1 MMMNPP
7 PRWDNLLKIQ
17 PNLFESVSGF
27 QDLQQTLS
35 SLSLI
40 SLTKIRDPPTH
51 PVEVEKKEW
60 KKKKTRED
68 PPSVADFEVGFAV
81 RRRAGLRDLSEASG
95 LDRLLLLSYKSFS
108 G

>member
-1 MMMNPP
+1 MMNPP

-60 KKKKTRED
+60 KKKKTREREERE
-68 PPSVADFEVGFAV
+68 S
-81 RRRAGLRDLSEASG
+81 SETH
-95 LDRLLLLSYKSFS
+95 LLLPILKCVSQSEDEQV
-108 G
+108 